1 MTARTDLLLLVNA
14 IMGQFVSG
22 FGSRLFIVALP
33 TIAGALNADILGIS
47 WALIAYQLAGISL
60 SVVFGRLGDVRGRYA
75 IYGGGFAIMAASSLL
90 CGLATNVG
98 SLVLFRFVQ
107 GIGAAM
113 LASAARVLA
122 MESLPEG
129 SEGRAN
135 GFMTMAFHSG
145 FLLGPPLGGL
155 VIDLVSWRWVFFLLV
170 PIGLTGVVLTG
181 LRARGRGP
189 VPGGRPAVSAGHRV
203 SIDYVGATLL
213 VVLTVM
219 LTLLLDRRSA
229 QLIGADGKGVMM
241 LAFAAV
247 FVGFV
252 AH

>member
-1 MTARTDLLLLVNA
+1 MLRDL
-14 IMGQFVSG
+14 
-22 FGSRLFIVALP
+22 R
-33 TIAGALNADILGIS
+33 
-47 WALIAYQLAGISL
+47 
-60 SVVFGRLGDVRGRYA
+60 RGV
-75 IYGGGFAIMAASSLL
+75 AIMAASSLL
-90 CGLATNVG
+90 CGVAPNVG

-122 MESLPEG
+122 MESMPEG
-129 SEGRAN
+129 SEGKAN

-170 PIGLTGVVLTG
+170 PIGSTGVVLTA
-181 LRARGRGP
+181 LRARGRGA
-189 VPGGRPAVSAGHRV
+189 RPAVSDGRPV
-203 SIDYVGATLL
+203 SIDYVGAALL

-229 QLIGADGKGVMM
+229 QLIGTDGKGVMI

-252 AH
+252 AHERRARDPVVNLALFRIRMFTLIRNRAVPGRDIASRTRCREETSHVLQHIDLADPQSSRRLR